1 MIDGIEH
8 SREDANLDSCPEPF
22 PLNDM
27 PDSRFAGL
35 DSKKQIILKVL
46 PKEKTSHH

>member
-1 MIDGIEH
+1 MIDEKVH
-8 SREDANLDSCPEPF
+8 SRVDADLDSYPEPF

-35 DSKKQIILKVL
+35 DSKNTLY
-46 PKEKTSHH
+46 